1 MVWQILELQ
10 KRFVNKNYILSE
22 IVSIMCVLYHFHV
35 ENMQNCPLN
44 TDVSM
49 NWIRGYYALVYQPYE
64 NLITEDMFMKIFAQ
78 VAAGQNIAQKGI
90 IPKMTIFEFMEQVR
104 AEPYKN
110 DINDEIRG
118 STPAGYVP
126 PITDPNW
133 PVEVTEYTTMVEGMV
148 NVDSDTN
155 FSRYGGMKRV
165 LGIPITDKDYDIHY
179 DGSDGKTPDN
189 VDMLKEA
196 YDKAG
201 VDYSKLAEYHCEQVQ
216 DDLSTDGCCG
226 CNEGFAELRAC
237 EGCSEGCNPLP
248 ELKSEVLCGTS
259 GATPATSNVGST
271 VCTGTTPTPVEI
283 KSTDAHNKFVKYKP
297 DMGE

>member
-90 IPKMTIFEFMEQVR
+90 IPKMTVFEFMEQVR

-201 VDYSKLAEYHCEQVQ
+201 VDISELTKSQFNSIFEN
-216 DDLSTDGCCG
+216 STSTTPNICPDNFGELYGCDGCP
-226 CNEGFAELRAC
+226 EH
-237 EGCSEGCNPLP
+237 CNPNPVP
-248 ELKSEVLCGTS
+248 ETICAGEACT
-259 GATPATSNVGST
+259 ANTT
-271 VCTGTTPTPVEI
+271 VQPNPICTGTT
-283 KSTDAHNKFVKYKP
+283 STDHAVTKTDTVSKFAKYNP
-297 DMGE
+297 DKGE